1 MFKPVKSKFIAFSL
15 IFSIILLYS
24 PHLLVGKETG
34 KGNFVGFIYGADK
47 TTPLEGAVLKIRNI
61 TTGSV
66 YKSKDANNLGI
77 VKLEGID
84 EGLYVVGIISE
95 EGDFNFDHWL
105 GIRANETSKVS
116 FALKPSDQEK
126 DTAEKDK
133 KCPRGDSYIPEVKG
147 ECDEG
152 YKWNPDK
159 QKCECKKR
167 RGLAAFFTSPGGIA
181 LLVAAT
187 AGAAAAIVVPKAE
200 KEGSDFKK

>member
-1 MFKPVKSKFIAFSL
+1 
-15 IFSIILLYS
+15 
-24 PHLLVGKETG
+24 VGKETG

-47 TTPLEGAVLKIRNI
+47 TTPLEGAVVKIRNI

-66 YKSKDANNLGI
+66 YESEDANNLGV

-116 FALKPSDQEK
+116 FALKPTDQEK
-126 DTAEKDK
+126 EPAIKDE
-133 KCPRGDSYIPEVKG
+133 KCPRGDWYIPEVEG

-152 YKWNPDK
+152 YKWNPETER
-159 QKCECKKR
+159 CECKKR
-167 RGLAAFFTSPGGIA
+167 RGLAAFFTSPFGIA

-187 AGAAAAIVVPKAE
+187 AGAAAAIVVTRTE
-200 KEGSDFKK
+200 TEGSPSTPFKK